1 MAVIHADGIK
11 FKRHAAGLAYGL
23 LGDLAKCV
31 QVDVPRNQI
40 DVAVT
45 NPDEGLVEVAVAT
58 DGARSLEQAAVRG
71 ALEPAFDG
79 VASHRVGRLQSFRGL
94 GQPHDAF
101 TQFQVRNGMGST
113 GRLAY
118 NKQAN
123 KKNE

>member
-1 MAVIHADGIK
+1 MIFGSN
-11 FKRHAAGLAYGL
+11 GGNLAER
-23 LGDLAKCV
+23 V
-31 QVDVPRNQI
+31 EMDVTRNQI

-45 NPDEGLVEVAVAT
+45 DPDERLVEVAVAA
-58 DGARSLEQAAVRG
+58 DGAGSLEQAAVRG